1 MGENGSGTVSRSIV
15 TAQLERILASG
26 EFQASPQLAAFL
38 SFSVNQTLEGKGEAL
53 KAYTIATEVLGR
65 PQGFDP
71 QTDPIVRVEATR
83 LRRAL
88 DRYYTAEGTQAE
100 LRIIMPRGGYA
111 VEFESGSQGTSA
123 PDAAP
128 KPHRRKRRQPRIAQ
142 IVAIV
147 ALVITAS
154 VGAGFALWPQFSRT
168 FSITEVTKAPAVQP
182 ASLVP
187 NADALPVA
195 IGALPFKPRLAAIA
209 VAHDLA
215 IPGLSQA
222 ITSVMSH
229 FDGLTVYDASVLVGP
244 PPDDLYVLE
253 AQISD
258 ATAHHIELRLTHA
271 ASRRILWARP
281 ITPPHDNDGLLVMA
295 KKVAVEIIG
304 RDGMIFSDA
313 LPANGDHTSLDGK
326 PHACL
331 ATVIVAIRAKN
342 DTALNGP
349 ARTCLDK
356 LKSLAP
362 NSAILMGL
370 SVQLRIIEIGSDPEL
385 ILSEAK
391 RAYGLDPHNA
401 LALQIMASAIETQ
414 NFGLAL
420 RYGELAI
427 ERNPFDPT
435 LLREH
440 AKRLNDAG
448 LVGRAEQLYSEADS
462 LDQL

>member
-1 MGENGSGTVSRSIV
+1 MGENGSGSVSRSAV
-15 TAQLERILASG
+15 TAQLDRILASG

-88 DRYYTAEGTQAE
+88 DRYYTAEGGKAE
-100 LRIIMPRGGYA
+100 LRIVMPRGGYA
-111 VEFESGSQGTSA
+111 VAFETVPTGPSAAQG
-123 PDAAP
+123 AP
-128 KPHRRKRRQPRIAQ
+128 KPQRRGRRQPRIVQ
-142 IVAIV
+142 IAAIAAV
-147 ALVITAS
+147 VITAS

-168 FSITEVTKAPAVQP
+168 LTVTEVSKAPPVQP
-182 ASLVP
+182 TSLVP

-195 IGALPFKPRLAAIA
+195 VGAVPFKPRLAAIA

-229 FDGLTVYDASVLVGP
+229 FDGFAVYDASVLVGP

-253 AQISD
+253 AQVSD
-258 ATAHHIELRLTHA
+258 AASNNIELRLTHA

-281 ITPPHDNDGLLVMA
+281 LTAPHDHDGLVTLA

-304 RDGMIFSDA
+304 REGMIFSDA
-313 LPANGDHTSLDGK
+313 LPANGDHASLDGN

-331 ATVIVAIRAKN
+331 ATVIVAIRAK
-342 DTALNGP
+342 DSAMSEP
-349 ARTCLDK
+349 ARACLDR
-356 LKSLAP
+356 LKNLAP
-362 NSAILMGL
+362 NSAILISL
-370 SVQLRIIEIGSDPEL
+370 SAQLRMVEPGSDPEL
-385 ILSEAK
+385 VLSEAK

-401 LALQIMASAIETQ
+401 MGLEIMATAIETQ

-420 RYGELAI
+420 RYGDLAV

-440 AKRLNDAG
+440 AKRLNEAG

-462 LDQL
+462 LEQL

>member
-1 MGENGSGTVSRSIV
+1 MGEHGSGTVSRSIV

-26 EFQASPQLAAFL
+26 EFQSSPQLAAFL

-65 PQGFDP
+65 PEGFDP

-88 DRYYTAEGTQAE
+88 DRYYTSEGAKAE
-100 LRIIMPRGGYA
+100 LRIVMPRGGYA
-111 VEFESGSQGTSA
+111 VEFETDSTGQRPSNGTA
-123 PDAAP
+123 
-128 KPHRRKRRQPRIAQ
+128 KPQRRGRRQARIVQ
-142 IVAIV
+142 IAAIV
-147 ALVITAS
+147 ALIITAS

-168 FSITEVTKAPAVQP
+168 FTVTEVAKAPPVQP
-182 ASLVP
+182 ASIVP
-187 NADALPVA
+187 NAESLPIA

-229 FDGLTVYDASVLVGP
+229 FDGFAVYDASVLVGP

-258 ATAHHIELRLTHA
+258 AASNHIELRLTHA

-281 ITPPHDNDGLLVMA
+281 LTQPRDNEGLLTMA
-295 KKVAVEIIG
+295 KKVAVEIVG

-313 LPANGDHTSLDGK
+313 LPSNGDHTSLDGK

-331 ATVIVAIRAKN
+331 ATVIVTIRAK
-342 DTALNGP
+342 DRAMSEP
-349 ARTCLDK
+349 ARRCLDG

-362 NSAILMGL
+362 NSAILISL
-370 SVQLRIIEIGSDPEL
+370 SAQLRIIENGSDPEL

-401 LALQIMASAIETQ
+401 MALQIMANAIETQ

-420 RYGELAI
+420 RYGDLAV
-427 ERNPFDPT
+427 ERNPFEPT

-440 AKRLNDAG
+440 AKRLTEAG
-448 LVGRAEQLYSEADS
+448 LVGRAAQLYSEADS
-462 LDQL
+462 LEQL

>member
-1 MGENGSGTVSRSIV
+1 
-15 TAQLERILASG
+15 
-26 EFQASPQLAAFL
+26 
-38 SFSVNQTLEGKGEAL
+38 
-53 KAYTIATEVLGR
+53 LGR
-65 PQGFDP
+65 PDGFDP

-88 DRYYTAEGTQAE
+88 DRYYTTEGAKAE
-100 LRIIMPRGGYA
+100 LRIVMPRGGYA
-111 VEFESGSQGTSA
+111 VEFETGQPGPSSTATS
-123 PDAAP
+123 P
-128 KPHRRKRRQPRIAQ
+128 KPHKRTRRQPRIVQ
-142 IVAIV
+142 IAAIV
-147 ALVITAS
+147 ALIITAS

-168 FSITEVTKAPAVQP
+168 FTVTEVAKAPPLQP
-182 ASLVP
+182 TSLVP
-187 NADALPVA
+187 NAESMPVA
-195 IGALPFKPRLAAIA
+195 IGSLPFKPRLAAIA

-229 FDGLTVYDASVLVGP
+229 FDGFAVYDASVLVGP

-258 ATAHHIELRLTHA
+258 AASNHIELRLTHA

-281 ITPPHDNDGLLVMA
+281 ITPPRDNDGLLTMA
-295 KKVAVEIIG
+295 KKFAVEIVG
-304 RDGMIFSDA
+304 REGMIFSDA
-313 LPANGDHTSLDGK
+313 LPPNGDHTSLDGK

-331 ATVIVAIRAKN
+331 ATVIVAIRAK
-342 DTALNGP
+342 DRGMSEP
-349 ARTCLDK
+349 ARTCLDR

-362 NSAILMGL
+362 NSAILMSL
-370 SVQLRIIEIGSDPEL
+370 SAQLRIIETGSDPEL
-385 ILSEAK
+385 MMSEAK

-401 LALQIMASAIETQ
+401 MALQSMASAVETQ

-420 RYGELAI
+420 RYGDLAV

-440 AKRLNDAG
+440 AKRLNEAG
-448 LVGRAEQLYSEADS
+448 LVGRAEQLFSEADS